1 MGFYWRMLL
10 QPSDKYG
17 APRVEAARLRVSL
30 THIPTVMQPSDVRSD
45 LAARILPDRNV
56 RPIYMSPCPPFSMT
70 CDFEVEHLG
79 IGISSHWTYSS
90 HIKSLTLLLDRQNDS
105 MDFGCRADGACPVAP
120 HPNLLAKL
128 KAEKA
133 KVKGTAEESSFRRKQ
148 HVLGQGPRTGAI
160 IGLNDGLI
168 FPRSHFD
175 KKTSLNTMRRAA
187 LDRTPLRGIIKW
199 ASSIDIRARP
209 SSAHNAQRGPGSRRV
224 YRCQD
229 GTRCQGEI

>member
-90 HIKSLTLLLDRQNDS
+90 HIKSLPKDMLLPS
-105 MDFGCRADGACPVAP
+105 EAG
-120 HPNLLAKL
+120 LLSCAFDLSLLGLQLGKQVRMRSNRTSPIGTTPKVHTVVL
-128 KAEKA
+128 SIEK
-133 KVKGTAEESSFRRKQ
+133 
-148 HVLGQGPRTGAI
+148 
-160 IGLNDGLI
+160 
-168 FPRSHFD
+168 
-175 KKTSLNTMRRAA
+175 
-187 LDRTPLRGIIKW
+187 
-199 ASSIDIRARP
+199 
-209 SSAHNAQRGPGSRRV
+209 
-224 YRCQD
+224 
-229 GTRCQGEI
+229 